1 MRSEKNQR
9 ALAGASKNA
18 EAALNA
24 TTSPDFAHVPEDEKS
39 AWAMAAIIHCDL
51 CRLVV
56 AYAEC
61 ELEGVA
67 RLLWLGDIASKLY
80 EARNWYNNSGT
91 AALRQ
96 IAERKPIGLKP
107 VNARIDDLKKS
118 HGVHRVNKY
127 VDYRNKLGYHYDA
140 AAISHLQAFSQSDAN
155 EFFEVLTSFVR
166 FSGDWAQLT
175 KDIIQGRQ
183 TMGETGQA
191 SAGPNPSF
199 KRTPDGAA

>member
-1 MRSEKNQR
+1 MRTEKNR
-9 ALAGASKNA
+9 TALAGASKNA
-18 EAALNA
+18 ETALNA
-24 TTSPDFAHVPEDEKS
+24 TSSTDFAHVPGDEKS

-61 ELEGVA
+61 ELEGIA

-91 AALRQ
+91 AVLRQ
-96 IAERKPIGLKP
+96 IAQRKPIGLKA
-107 VNARIDDLKKS
+107 VNAKIDELKKA

-127 VDYRNKLGYHYDA
+127 ADYRNKLGYHYDT
-140 AAISHLQAFSQSDAN
+140 AAISHLHTFSMNDAE
-155 EFFEVLTSFVR
+155 EFFDVLTSFVR

-175 KDIIQGRQ
+175 KDIIQ
-183 TMGETGQA
+183 
-191 SAGPNPSF
+191 SH
-199 KRTPDGAA
+199 